1 MSTFNL
7 FTLKQNDKG
16 QLHLFKSKKDL
27 NSSCSTESQSICKKM
42 EYEKGYKFL
51 CNTDKDARTKCAE
64 IGRPVCGTCVSNL
77 YGDH

>member
-51 CNTDKDARTKCAE
+51 
-64 IGRPVCGTCVSNL
+64 
-77 YGDH
+77 